1 MTPED
6 WMALGS
12 FLTVTSAAL
21 ALIIKQLEQSRCTK
35 LQFCCMKCDRT
46 VPDQEDPTQTP
57 FDTARPIP
65 PPEITRMSRVQT

>member
-12 FLTVTSAAL
+12 FLTVTSAAV

-35 LQFCCMKCDRT
+35 LRLCCFECDRKI
-46 VPDQEDPTQTP
+46 DQISLDNDHPMIPLE
-57 FDTARPIP
+57 TARTTP
-65 PPEITRMSRVQT
+65 V